1 MAISGLQTRSLL
13 ALLITCVLVLLPA
26 GALSWLMLDGVQQ
39 YFAEGYATN
48 ANQLSRERIFAPI
61 SKERALASRFAN
73 AGITRQWLTH
83 ESNDNYRSAFF
94 QEAEGFRQE
103 FRDHAYFIINT
114 GSRNYYFNS
123 NETEFSDQ
131 PHYQLSPNAPEDDWF
146 FSTQQAKADF
156 NINVD
161 HSAQLNTTR
170 LWFNILIREQGKV
183 IGIAGSGIDLS
194 HFILDF
200 LNSAEGV
207 TPIIVDRQGAI
218 QVHPDTSLIALSSA
232 AEGRAAPSNK
242 IFSQLN
248 NPDEVQALRQAM
260 EQAEQTPGSTSLL
273 YLHLQGRKQLLALG
287 YIPELSWHVLTAVD
301 LDTAQAI
308 DSFWFWPL
316 LALTIGIVLVLL
328 LLFSLGVDRLLLRP
342 LRQLHQSAQALSEGH
357 YDVQLPITRDDELG
371 ELSRSFAIMAG
382 RIRDNAQELE
392 NRVESRT
399 LALQEANREM
409 REAHRKIE
417 DSIAYASLI
426 QQSILPHQELESLAD
441 QCAALWRPR
450 DGVGGDFFLIH
461 DLGDRYLL
469 GVADC
474 AGHGVPGAMMS
485 MLSHAALE
493 QAIRELA
500 CNDPAALLQH
510 ADQTLRSM
518 LGNDNDA
525 NALATSMDIG
535 LALVEPKRDLLTYA
549 GARIALCFTDGTEV
563 HQVRGGRRSLAD
575 KRQGEYHNHQLP
587 LSGHTFYLC
596 SDGLLDQSG
605 GADGF
610 GFGHNRLAQH
620 ILAHAHVPLAA
631 QRDALNTTLV
641 EYQGSHAQRDDVTVL
656 CFRFAPSATGATVDA

>member
-1 MAISGLQTRSLL
+1 MAISGLQTRSFLT
-13 ALLITCVLVLLPA
+13 LLITCALVLLPA
-26 GALSWLMLDGVQQ
+26 GALSWLMLDSVQQ
-39 YFAEGYATN
+39 HFAEGYAIN

-61 SKERALASRFAN
+61 SKERALASRMAHS
-73 AGITRQWLTH
+73 GITRQWLTH
-83 ESNDNYRSAFF
+83 ETNEDYRTFFF
-94 QEAEGFRQE
+94 QDAEGFRQE

-114 GSRNYYFNS
+114 DSRNYYFNS

-131 PHYQLSPNAPEDDWF
+131 PHYQLSPDTPADDWF
-146 FSTQQAKADF
+146 FSTLQAKADF

-161 HSAQLNTTR
+161 HNPQLNTTR

-207 TPIIVDRQGAI
+207 TPIIIDRQGAI
-218 QVHPDTSLIALSSA
+218 QIHPDASLIALNSA
-232 AEGRAAPSNK
+232 AEGRAALSNQ

-248 NPDEVQALRQAM
+248 NPDEIQALHQAM
-260 EQAEQTPGSTSLL
+260 AQAEQQPGSTSLL
-273 YLHLQGRKQLLALG
+273 YLHLQGHKQLLALG

-308 DSFWFWPL
+308 DNFWFWPL
-316 LALTIGIVLVLL
+316 LALAIGMILVLL
-328 LLFSLGVDRLLLRP
+328 LLFGLGVDRLFLRP
-342 LRQLHQSAQALSEGH
+342 LRQLHQSAQALSAGH
-357 YDVQLPITRDDELG
+357 YDVQLPVTRDDELG
-371 ELSRSFAIMAG
+371 ELSRSFAVMAG

-392 NRVESRT
+392 SRVESRT

-417 DSIAYASLI
+417 DSIAYAGLI
-426 QQSILPHQELESLAD
+426 QQAILPHQALAALSD
-441 QCAALWRPR
+441 QCAVLWQPR

-474 AGHGVPGAMMS
+474 AGHGVPGAMMA
-485 MLSHAALE
+485 MLGHAALE
-493 QAIRELA
+493 QAVRELG
-500 CNDPAALLQH
+500 CNDPAALLHH

-525 NALATSMDIG
+525 NVLATSMDIG
-535 LALVEPKRDLLTYA
+535 LALVEPRRNQLTYA

-563 HQVRGGRRSLAD
+563 HQVRGGKRSLAD
-575 KRQGEYHNHQLP
+575 KRQCEYQNHQLS

-605 GADGF
+605 GTDGF
-610 GFGHNRLAQH
+610 GFGHNRFAQH
-620 ILAHAHVPLAA
+620 ILTHAHLPLAA
-631 QRDALNTTLV
+631 QRDALHTALS
-641 EYQGSHAQRDDVTVL
+641 EYQGAHPQRDDVTVL
-656 CFRFAPSATGATVDA
+656 CFHFTPSTIGAVDA